1 MKEGDRLEEER
12 KPGETFFTVQ
22 DWMITELGLK
32 GTALL
37 IYGLLHGYTQAVGE
51 FSGSLAYIGRRVN
64 ATVQQV
70 HKLLKG
76 MVEMGILEKEEV
88 YQNGVKFVKYRTKAD
103 LTPMQ
108 ENCIPCAKDDGGLQE
123 SCMGVYK
130 RDEEGLQKSL
140 QKSKDY
146 IKNNNKDNT
155 KVCAAD
161 TRPSGG
167 NIPSLEEV
175 CSFCREIQSTVE
187 PSVFYHYYAASG
199 WTANGRPIHDWR
211 AKLRYW
217 DQKDREKGK
226 TTAPANMPGFTENE
240 ALYQAIFQECGG

>member
-12 KPGETFFTVQ
+12 KPGEAFFTVE

-37 IYGLLHGYTQAVGE
+37 VYGLLHSYTQSVGE

-88 YQNGVKFVKYRTKAD
+88 YQNSVKFVKYRTKAD

-108 ENCIPCAKDDGGLQE
+108 QKCILCANADGGLQE
-123 SCMGVYK
+123 SCMVVYK
-130 RDEEGLQKSL
+130 KDEKGLQKSL
-140 QKSKDY
+140 HKRKEY

-161 TRPSGG
+161 TQLSGG
-167 NIPSLEEV
+167 NIPSLEDV
-175 CSFCREIQSTVE
+175 RSFCREIRSTVE
-187 PSVFYHYYAASG
+187 PETFYHYYAASG
-199 WTANGRPIHDWR
+199 WKANGRPIHDWR

-217 DQKDREKGK
+217 DLQDRQKGK
-226 TTAPANMPGFTENE
+226 TTSPANMPGFAENE